1 MDMWMILSIYIMM
14 MMKKNDDQMQMPMRY
29 RSLEP
34 KSKLMMIMMMSFLNK
49 SELSSSMLLL
59 MMNYHENRM
68 TGSNNIRNS
77 ENYDLRN
84 LQMMIVFSEMQR
96 QRKVAEKSEIDP
108 EVSEKTIEVI
118 NQFRGTFEKKLDDL
132 YADLSENGDSELKCL
147 FNDLLKEMMQEVG
160 KQTIN
165 TVQKEVDITV
175 CKNGIINFY

>member
-14 MMKKNDDQMQMPMRY
+14 IKKNDDKMQMPTRY
-29 RSLEP
+29 RSFE
-34 KSKLMMIMMMSFLNK
+34 LMIMMMMSFLNN

-68 TGSNNIRNS
+68 TGSNNIRKS

-84 LQMMIVFSEMQR
+84 LQMMIILCEMQR
-96 QRKVAEKSEIDP
+96 QRKEAENSEIDP
-108 EVSEKTIEVI
+108 EVNEKTIEVI

-132 YADLSENGDSELKCL
+132 YADLSEDENSDLNCL

-160 KQTIN
+160 EQTIN
-165 TVQKEVDITV
+165 KVQKEVDITL